1 MWKIYKSESLSNLKH
16 RRELLIS
23 EVAKFFILFKIFP
36 MMLTKNDHLAVATS
50 NLKNGTDFSIA
61 AIMARDDMSHES
73 SEYSR
78 SKNCVWKHSKHYEK
92 SLKNHLKMLRLPP
105 SDEVTKIPSHAFKWK
120 VLIIWNDSA
129 S

>member
-1 MWKIYKSESLSNLKH
+1 
-16 RRELLIS
+16 
-23 EVAKFFILFKIFP
+23 

-78 SKNCVWKHSKHYEK
+78 SK
-92 SLKNHLKMLRLPP
+92 
-105 SDEVTKIPSHAFKWK
+105 IF
-120 VLIIWNDSA
+120 IDSI
-129 S
+129 